1 MSCDASSS
9 PELDL
14 QGRVLAELS
23 AAAAERGVSLLVIGA
38 AARDILMTCLGLEL
52 GRATRDLDVAVAVT
66 SMAQFEDLLGAFPRA
81 AGRGSHSIVVHGLE
95 VDVVPFGGVESMTRR
110 IAFPDGFELDVLGVA
125 EALGA
130 AIRVTLPHGVTVRVP
145 TFAAQAV
152 LKLFAWRDRRYA
164 TSKDAIDLRAI
175 LGAGWRGGQLDRLYA
190 DEWETVER
198 WGGDVVAASAAV
210 LGREGAALLGPAG
223 RAEVLEILR
232 DPQLL
237 EGLAGTAGSMAAEFL
252 LQLDAFHE
260 AFGERAA
267 SAG

>member
-1 MSCDASSS
+1 MNYDASSI

-14 QGRVLAELS
+14 HGRVLAELT

-38 AARDILMTCLGLEL
+38 AARDILMTCIGHEL

-66 SMAQFEDLLGAFPRA
+66 SMAEFEGLLNAFPRA
-81 AGRGSHSIVVHGLE
+81 VGRGAHSIMVQGLE
-95 VDVVPFGGVESMTRR
+95 VDVVPFGGVESMSRR

-130 AIRVTLPHGVTVRVP
+130 AVRVILPHGVTVRVP

-175 LGAGWRGGQLDRLYA
+175 LGTGWRGGQLDRLYA

-198 WGGDVVAASAAV
+198 LGGDVVAASAAV
-210 LGREGAALLGPAG
+210 LGREGATLLGPAG
-223 RAEVLEILR
+223 RAEVLGILR
-232 DPQLL
+232 DPHLM
-237 EGLAGTAGSMAAEFL
+237 EGLAGTAGSMAAEFM
-252 LQLDAFHE
+252 LQLDAYRE
-260 AFGERAA
+260 AFGEIAA
-267 SAG
+267 SGG

>member
-1 MSCDASSS
+1 MNCDASSF

-14 QGRVLAELS
+14 QGRVLAELT

-38 AARDILMTCLGLEL
+38 AARDILMTCIGLEL

-66 SMAQFEDLLGAFPRA
+66 SMAEFEGLLSAFPRA
-81 AGRGSHSIVVHGLE
+81 VGRGSHSIMVQGLE

-130 AIRVTLPHGVTVRVP
+130 AVRVTLPHGVTVRVP

-175 LGAGWRGGQLDRLYA
+175 LGTGWRGLQLDRLYA
-190 DEWETVER
+190 EEWETVEK

-210 LGREGAALLGPAG
+210 LGREGATLLEPAG
-223 RAEVLEILR
+223 RAEVLGILR
-232 DPQLL
+232 DAHLM
-237 EGLAGTAGSMAAEFL
+237 EALAGTAGSMAAEFL
-252 LQLDAFHE
+252 LQLDAYRDGFSSVN
-260 AFGERAA
+260 A
-267 SAG
+267 

>member
-1 MSCDASSS
+1 MSCDVSSS
-9 PELDL
+9 PDLDL
-14 QGRVLAELS
+14 QGCVLAQIS

-38 AARDILMTCLGLEL
+38 AARDIMMTCLGLEL

-66 SMAQFEDLLGAFPRA
+66 SMAQFEDLLSVFPRA
-81 AGRGSHSIVVHGLE
+81 VGRGSHSIVVEGIE
-95 VDVVPFGGVESMTRR
+95 VDVVPFGGVESMARR

-130 AIRVTLPHGVTVRVP
+130 AVRVTLPHGVTVRVP

-152 LKLFAWRDRRYA
+152 LKLFAWRDRRHV
-164 TSKDAIDLRAI
+164 TRKDAIDLRAI
-175 LGAGWRGGQLDRLYA
+175 LGAGWRASQLDRLYT

-223 RAEVLEILR
+223 RAEVLGILR
-232 DPQLL
+232 DPHLV
-237 EGLAGTAGSMAAEFL
+237 ESLAGTGGSMAGEFL
-252 LQLDAFHE
+252 LQLE
-260 AFGERAA
+260 AYREGFGEV
-267 SAG
+267 SS